1 MSCALVVKRDHQCAL
16 NVALLSSNMGR
27 MGMCSETT

>member
-1 MSCALVVKRDHQCAL
+1 MNRALVVKRNLQYAL
-16 NVALLSSNMGR
+16 DVALLSSNMGR